1 MPLMSLI
8 AFVTSLDIIGTL
20 QNDFANWLNEIIN
33 GIIDIFL
40 FILKGLGNIFLWSVQ
55 QVVGG
60 ILGFFGVPFSAW
72 SRFVANNGGWFIPI
86 IFVSIL
92 GVAWLIAYGISIVY
106 GFEKDIGKGEGIIST
121 GEEKIEEEELEE

>member
-1 MPLMSLI
+1 MPLISLL
-8 AFVTSLDIIGTL
+8 TSLDIIGTL
-20 QNDFANWLNEIIN
+20 QNDFVNWLNEIIN

-40 FILKGLGNIFLWSVQ
+40 FILRGLGNIFLWSVQ

-92 GVAWLIAYGISIVY
+92 GITWLIAYGISIVY
-106 GFEKDIGKGEGIIST
+106 GFEKDIGRGEGIIST
-121 GEEKIEEEELEE
+121 EEEKIEEEELLE